1 LICPPPRRSFD
12 LLQAKAFPLD
22 DLGTWPELNGAESDK
37 VLMRTCSRRC
47 GRTTGRRS
55 EPSRPIRWTPFSGT
69 TASST
74 KPWRLYGAP
83 STHSLRLTPV
93 GRCVTNGKPVLPR
106 RCSDILLALLLKAYR
121 QERYRERASV
131 DMYLTDDLTALCS
144 RSRLVPQSK

>member
-22 DLGTWPELNGAESDK
+22 DLGMWPKLHGAGSDK
-37 VLMRTCSRRC
+37 VLMRNLQQ
-47 GRTTGRRS
+47 GLLANY
-55 EPSRPIRWTPFSGT
+55 GT
-69 TASST
+69 AFRAFTADSVDVVQRNDGFLDQAMQALRDT
-74 KPWRLYGAP
+74 FYAQLAP
-83 STHSLRLTPV
+83 DADGQV
-93 GRCVTNGKPVLPR
+93 VTNGKPVLPR